1 MIAYFINLD
10 RSPGRRRFME
20 RQFQKAGVP
29 SERVPAIDGEKLVV
43 TDEIADLERVADWG
57 FLLTPYAIG
66 CALAHVAAYRR
77 FLQTDAK
84 VALFF
89 EDDIT
94 LCENFAAIAANC
106 AEKLPEGALAL
117 FYFHGDTKLFR
128 REDAITLAGGRS
140 LMRAETP
147 EGAYSSGAYMIDRET
162 ARKIADFNMP
172 VYTTADSWGV
182 FSRNGLISGLYAVL
196 PPVTSPAY
204 FSSDIGYSKAG
215 KFLRRI
221 ERLSGDRL
229 TPLLS
234 LLLKRRKRRSIMRYK
249 IV

>member
-20 RQFQKAGVP
+20 HQFQKAGIL
-29 SERVPAIDGEKLVV
+29 SERVPAIDGQNLVV
-43 TDEIADLERVADWG
+43 THEIAHVERLTDWG
-57 FLLTPYAIG
+57 FLLTSNAIG
-66 CALAHVAAYRR
+66 CALSHVAAYRR
-77 FLQTDAK
+77 FLQTEAK
-84 VALFF
+84 MALFF

-106 AEKLPEGALAL
+106 AEELPEGAVAL

-128 REDAITLAGGRS
+128 SESAIMLAGGRS
-140 LMRAETP
+140 LMRAENP
-147 EGAYSSGAYMIDRET
+147 GAAFSAGAYMIGRET
-162 ARKIADFNMP
+162 ARKIADFNTP
-172 VYTTADSWGV
+172 VYTTTDSWGL
-182 FSRNGLISGLYAVL
+182 FMHKGLISGLYAVI

-234 LLLKRRKRRSIMRYK
+234 RLRKRRRSIMRYK